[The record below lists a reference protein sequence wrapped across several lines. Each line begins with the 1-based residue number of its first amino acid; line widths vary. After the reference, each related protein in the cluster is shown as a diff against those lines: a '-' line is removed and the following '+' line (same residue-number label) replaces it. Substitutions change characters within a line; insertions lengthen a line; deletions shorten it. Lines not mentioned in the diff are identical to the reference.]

1 MKTKNGIYLDLAES
15 EYYVETKDYIIKF
28 SSEKYKEKFENG
40 YEDYVNEEIIKFR
53 IKYKTLIT
61 NELQI
66 ELEKHFIRAY
76 YEKIETRGRYIKI
89 KK

>member
-1 MKTKNGIYLDLAES
+1 MKTKNGIYLDLSES
-15 EYYVETKDYIIKF
+15 EYYVETKEYIIKF

-40 YEDYVNEEIIKFR
+40 YKNYINEELIKFR
-53 IKYKTLIT
+53 IKYKILLT
-61 NELQI
+61 NDLEK

-76 YEKIETRGRYIKI
+76 YEKIETRGSYIKI